1 MRYIVNYISLTTKDF
16 ERLEVLLK
24 LWSHMAYMLNEEDLD
39 PSYYSVFRNL
49 LEEWVSGIDAPS
61 LSRFVNHVRS
71 ELNGLSSS
79 IALSTGMS
87 MSVIWDV
94 GHAMVPSSLEHWKI
108 YDRLI
113 TFMDDFENKVA
124 LQTGM
129 GIALSS

>member
-1 MRYIVNYISLTTKDF
+1 
-16 ERLEVLLK
+16 
-24 LWSHMAYMLNEEDLD
+24 MAYMLNEEDLD

-61 LSRFVNHVRS
+61 LLRFVSHVRS

-87 MSVIWDV
+87 MSVIWEV

-124 LQTGM
+124 FQTGM